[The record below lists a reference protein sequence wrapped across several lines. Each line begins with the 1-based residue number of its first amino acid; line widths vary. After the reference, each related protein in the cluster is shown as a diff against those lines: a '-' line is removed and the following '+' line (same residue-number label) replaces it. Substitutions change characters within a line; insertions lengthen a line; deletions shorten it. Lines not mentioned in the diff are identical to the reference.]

1 MAAATPVVDVIGL
14 RALAKDIER
23 AGDVASPLNVVLQ
36 EAGRAAAAPVGAAAQ
51 SALPAVETTEHE
63 AGTMA
68 GNVRLYTTRTGA
80 GIRMGSARLPYAG
93 PLEFG
98 AWPEGREFIPSG
110 RYLFPAAG
118 RLAAE
123 SAQLYSEAL
132 ERGFAAFPWTNQG
145 DAPHD

>member
-1 MAAATPVVDVIGL
+1 MADPVVDVVGL
-14 RALAKDIER
+14 RALAKDIQR
-23 AGDVASPLNVVLQ
+23 AGDVASPLNQVLR
-36 EAGRAAAAPVGAAAQ
+36 EAGRAAAAPVGAATQA
-51 SALPAVETTEHE
+51 ALPAVETTEHT

-80 GIRMGSARLPYAG
+80 GIRMGSAALDYAG

-98 AWPEGREFIPSG
+98 AYPEGREFVPNG

-123 SAQLYSEAL
+123 SAQLYSDAL
-132 ERGFAAFPWTNQG
+132 QRGFDAFPWTNEG
-145 DAPHD
+145 DSPHD